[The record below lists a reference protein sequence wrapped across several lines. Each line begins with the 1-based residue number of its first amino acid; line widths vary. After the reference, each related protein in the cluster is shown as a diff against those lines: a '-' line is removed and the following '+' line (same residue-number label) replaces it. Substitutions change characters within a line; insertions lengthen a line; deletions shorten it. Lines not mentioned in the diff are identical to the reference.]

1 MAGHR
6 TARGRLRRERLLNA
20 AAELV
25 AQRGFHAV
33 GIADIGAAAGVT
45 GSAIYRHFE
54 TKVDLLVALFD
65 RVVDDL
71 NDAAQSAVATAGDA
85 GDALAMLVRAHVAFA
100 LGQRAV
106 VMVYRQ
112 EAHNLP
118 DIDRRRLRRKQRAYA
133 ETWTD
138 ALGRLHPHLPRPS
151 VRAAVHAV
159 FGMINSVADFRS
171 GLADDELS
179 EILVSLALAALSVP
193 VGSVVASTG

>member
-20 AAELV
+20 TAELV

-33 GIADIGAAAGVT
+33 GIAEIGAAAGVT

-71 NDAAQSAVATAGDA
+71 NDAAQTAMATARDA
-85 GDALAMLVRAHVAFA
+85 GEALVMLVRAHVAFA

-138 ALGRLHPHLPRPS
+138 AVGRLHPQLPRPS
-151 VRAAVHAV
+151 VRACVHAV

-171 GLADDELS
+171 GLADDELA

-193 VGSVVASTG
+193 AESVVASTG